1 MPAPAYV
8 TPSTRSRLAVATSGA
23 TTSKIP
29 DGPADASRT
38 SPSYRGSSDD
48 AAHAAWVATIATT
61 AQARPAR
68 ANRPGAR
75 PAAAR
80 PAAPSTMAPG
90 VTHGRNAGYRDDSHA
105 PHASVTAAVA
115 GSSQARAPPTR
126 NACQRR
132 TIPKPASAA
141 IGGASAATYA

>member
-8 TPSTRSRLAVATSGA
+8 TPAARSRLAVATPGA

-38 SPSYRGSSDD
+38 SPSYRGSSAD
-48 AAHAAWVATIATT
+48 AAHAACVATIATT
-61 AQARPAR
+61 THARPAR
-68 ANRPGAR
+68 AIRPRGR
-75 PAAAR
+75 AAAAM

-105 PHASVTAAVA
+105 AHASVTAA
-115 GSSQARAPPTR
+115 
-126 NACQRR
+126 
-132 TIPKPASAA
+132 
-141 IGGASAATYA
+141 